1 MVSDTDLNRRAFLG
15 RVGTTSAG
23 ALVVLAGGGRALTRH
38 PAGANLPRLPGTLPA
53 TTDSGQLSRFGR
65 MFPDLPPFNPTPGNP
80 AAVLADLA
88 TLTSPGANPAA
99 PAAGS
104 GAPMVEQGG
113 TDDTLFGAW
122 FTYFGQFMC
131 HDISFDQ
138 VPLPTTFINPVTVV
152 DFETALLDL
161 SNVYGGGP
169 QLSPQLYQ
177 ADGKHFLT
185 PDNVNGVPDLPR
197 NPDGTAILVEP
208 RDDEQELT
216 SQMHLAFLKF
226 HNAIVDLGNDF
237 EDAAALARHYYQ
249 WIVLHQWLPQICGQ
263 GVVDG
268 ILNGSI
274 QRFYQPGDPLQPMV
288 PVEWSV
294 ASHRLHSMVRNAYA
308 MNLTFDHFP
317 NSRTTLFNG
326 AGGQPGTNDLH
337 GGRPLPASN
346 VIDWG
351 NFVNELVRGG
361 FDPTQSG
368 TSFLQAYK
376 QIIPQL
382 GASTFLLPI
391 GGPSGAAPSGTFN
404 LALRDLTRG
413 YFYGLPSGQEVAATM
428 HNPLIGPTEV
438 LQGLPQP
445 VSPTTVPTLQKAT
458 PLWLYILYE
467 AYATG
472 NTHPGNGFAAYL
484 QPNKHGTFGPDQLG
498 PTGAR
503 ISADFFIRLLQID
516 PQGILHPDASF
527 TPQPPIAPAPGQFGF
542 ADLLLFAGVATPP

>member
-23 ALVVLAGGGRALTRH
+23 ALVVLAGGGRALIPRQ
-38 PAGANLPRLPGTLPA
+38 ASGNLRRLPGTLAADADP
-53 TTDSGQLSRFGR
+53 GQLSRFGR
-65 MFPDLPPFNPTPGNP
+65 MFPDLRPFNPSPRNP

-88 TLTSPGANPAA
+88 TLTSPGSNPAA
-99 PAAGS
+99 PAAGAT
-104 GAPMVEQGG
+104 APMVEPGG

-138 VPLPTTFINPVTVV
+138 VPLPSTFINPETVL
-152 DFETALLDL
+152 DFETARLDL
-161 SNVYGGGP
+161 SSVYGGGP
-169 QLSPQLYQ
+169 HLSPQLYQ

-185 PDNVNGVPDLPR
+185 PVNVNGVLDLPR
-197 NPDGTAILVEP
+197 NTDGTAILVDP
-208 RDDEQELT
+208 RNDEQALT

-226 HNAIVDLGNDF
+226 HNAVVDLGYEF
-237 EDAAALARHYYQ
+237 EDAAALVRQYYQ
-249 WIVLHQWLPQICGQ
+249 WVVLNQWLPQICGQ
-263 GVVDG
+263 EVVDG

-274 QRFYQPGDPLQPMV
+274 RRFYRPDDPFRPMI

-294 ASHRLHSMVRNAYA
+294 ASHRLHSMIRNAYA

-317 NSRTTLFNG
+317 NTRTTLFNG
-326 AGGQPGTNDLH
+326 ANGQPGTNDLH

-361 FDPTQSG
+361 FNPAVTG

-382 GASTFLLPI
+382 GASAFLLPI
-391 GGPSGAAPSGTFN
+391 GGPSGVAPSGTFN

-413 YFYGLPSGQEVAATM
+413 YFYGLPSGQDVAAAM
-428 HNPLIGPTEV
+428 GNPVIGPTDV

-445 VSPTTVPTLQKAT
+445 VSPSSVPTLQQGT

-472 NTHPGNGFAAYL
+472 NTHPTNGFSAYL
-484 QPNKHGTFGPDQLG
+484 VANKHGTYGPDQLG

-503 ISADFFIRLLQID
+503 ISVDFFTRLLEID
-516 PQGILHPDASF
+516 PHGILNPRNSF
-527 TPQPPIAPAPGQFGF
+527 SPQPPIAPAPGQFGF
-542 ADLLLFAGVATPP
+542 GDLLVFAGVATRP